1 MIYDI
6 QDLVND
12 YKNALIERIKRL
24 GSPRLDIVKTSNDY
38 ASERYIGNKVKMG
51 ELVGVKVR
59 VIAPHEMHRSNAHGL
74 IVQLPVGDGFNER
87 DLISCVPNEK
97 DVDGFNDQTLGEI
110 MRKGYSYLS
119 PCTAVGVT
127 QIIHQFFNEKLAGKN
142 IVIINRSNIVG
153 KPLAMMLLGLDAT
166 VTICHSKTV
175 DLIEHTKKADCV
187 VSAVG
192 KANFIT
198 REMLKEGALVVDVGI
213 NRNEAGKLCGDVS
226 EDVKTASDVWTT
238 PVPRG
243 VGQLTVL
250 NLLHNTLLAMIKQ
263 NKR

>member
-1 MIYDI
+1 MIFDI
-6 QDLVND
+6 QHLVDD
-12 YKNALIERIKRL
+12 YKSALIERIKRL
-24 GSPRLDIVKTSNDY
+24 GSPRLDIVKTSNDF
-38 ASERYIGNKVKMG
+38 ASEKYIGNKVKMG

-59 VIAPHEMHRSNAHGL
+59 VIAPHEMHRSNAHGM

-87 DLISCVPNEK
+87 DLIGCVPKEK
-97 DVDGFNDQTLGEI
+97 DVDGFNDKTLGEI

-127 QIIHQFFNEKLAGKN
+127 QIIHDFFKEDLTGKH

-153 KPLAMMLLGLDAT
+153 KPLSMMLLGLNAT
-166 VTICHSKTV
+166 VTICHSKTAN
-175 DLIEHTKKADCV
+175 LEEHTKMADCV
-187 VSAVG
+187 VTAVG

-198 REMLKEGALVVDVGI
+198 CKMLKDGALVVDVGI
-213 NRNEAGKLCGDVS
+213 CRNEEGKLCGDVA

-250 NLLHNTLLAMIKQ
+250 NLLHNTLLAMIRQ